1 MPKNVAVII
10 LCFSLVAVICVTS
23 IMMSSSYIK
32 LPTSVLAQGKQ
43 NFTANLIGQDEVLPP
58 TNSKA
63 TGNSTLILSSDGMN
77 IKYEVNV
84 KDIDN
89 VIAVVQQGKKGES
102 GPVIVT
108 LIRLKALTPTG
119 PVDGLLEGNIT
130 ADKLQGPLKG
140 KQISD
145 LTTLIDDNNAY
156 VNVLTQQ
163 NPEGEIRGQIFD

>member
-1 MPKNVAVII
+1 
-10 LCFSLVAVICVTS
+10 
-23 IMMSSSYIK
+23 MMSSSSIK

-43 NFTANLIGQDEVLPP
+43 NFTANLIGQDEVPP

-63 TGNSTLILSSDGMN
+63 TGNSTLILGSDGIN

-89 VIAVVQQGKKGES
+89 VITAQIQQGKKGES

-108 LIRLKALTPTG
+108 LIRFKALTPTG
-119 PVDGLLEGNIT
+119 PVDGLLAEGNIT

-140 KQISD
+140 KQLSD
-145 LTTLIDDNNAY
+145 LTTLIGENNAY
-156 VNVLTQQ
+156 VNILTKQ